1 MGKVKKNL
9 GMGKLFIAAIFLF
22 NPNIVIIDF
31 LPDFIGYIF
40 LLLGISQLADL
51 NYHFEESQSLFKR
64 MFTVSLAQFFAIFIV
79 FGVLPTREQSSAL
92 MLMSF
97 AFGALELILLIPA
110 FKAFFDGFIYLGSRH
125 TSTAIFY
132 IKPKRPPSPKAM
144 ARKEARA
151 AKKEAKT
158 RLREEQ
164 ARKTLSPKALTK
176 KQAKAKRIAAK
187 KLLKAER
194 AKKARKMNATT
205 KATVLTL
212 TFIILKPVL
221 TFAPEI
227 LSMFDTTVNPNL
239 NVNFYRYVDSF
250 RLLSLFFL
258 IPIGIVWLVGF
269 VKYIRSIIKDKPFM
283 NEISDKYTDEITP
296 KTFMFIQRYIK
307 LAFVVLAVA
316 LVFNI
321 DFYIDNI
328 SILPDFISPIIFII
342 VLGIIRKFAKA
353 PIISYVFAIGYI
365 VTSAITFICNIYFY
379 DNYTLTLTYI
389 NPEAYDV
396 FMLLTVFKIV
406 DSLMFAGMI
415 ISLLPLLSKI
425 IMENTGFVPIS
436 TTNFNAE
443 EKVEYVH
450 SMLKKKLTIISV
462 FTVIAAA
469 SSICYMLFLR
479 QFLYMWIIEFVVYIA
494 FAVYFI
500 HTLNDIQEEIDYK
513 YMLS

>member
-9 GMGKLFIAAIFLF
+9 GMGKLLIAAIFLF

-51 NYHFEESQSLFKR
+51 NYHFEESQNLFKR
-64 MFTVSLAQFFAIFIV
+64 MFVVSLAQFFAIFIV

-125 TSTAIFY
+125 TSDAIFY
-132 IKPKRPPSPKAM
+132 VKPKRVPSPKAL
-144 ARKEARA
+144 
-151 AKKEAKT
+151 AKKE
-158 RLREEQ
+158 
-164 ARKTLSPKALTK
+164 
-176 KQAKAKRIAAK
+176 AKAKRIAAK
-187 KLLKAER
+187 KLLKSER
-194 AKKARKMNATT
+194 SKKKRQMNATA

-250 RLLSLFFL
+250 RLIALIFL
-258 IPIGIVWLVGF
+258 LPLGIAWLIGF

-283 NEISDKYTDEITP
+283 DEISDKYTEEITP

-307 LAFVVLAVA
+307 LAFIVLAVA
-316 LVFNI
+316 LVFNV

-328 SILPDFISPIIFII
+328 SILPDFISPIIFIV

-365 VTSAITFICNIYFY
+365 VTSAVTFVCNIYFY

-389 NPEAYDV
+389 SPEAYDT
-396 FMLLTVFKIV
+396 FMLLTIFKIA

-425 IMENTGFVPIS
+425 IMENTGFVPIG

-443 EKVEYVH
+443 EKIEYIH
-450 SMLKKKLTIISV
+450 SMLKKKLTVISV
-462 FTVIAAA
+462 FTVIAAI
-469 SSICYMLFLR
+469 SSICYVLFLR
-479 QFLYMWIIEFVVYIA
+479 EFLYMWIIEFVIYIA
-494 FAVYFI
+494 FVVYFV
-500 HTLNDIQEEIDYK
+500 HTLNNIQEEIDYK